1 MDFRIPNPFF
11 SYDNITIKNVLT
23 EKTLGTTIDNKLT
36 FKNHFENICKK
47 ANQKLNALARI
58 TKFTSPFQRI
68 FFVKSQFSC
77 CPLIWMFTSK
87 GLDKKINRIHEKS
100 LISFKWP
107 SIYIRWNAW
116 HIKWKDNSPTMH
128 WPVCWAKYINF

>member
-1 MDFRIPNPFF
+1 MDFKIPNPFF
-11 SYDNITIKNVLT
+11 SYDNITIQNVST

-47 ANQKLNALARI
+47 ANQKLNVLARI
-58 TKFTSPFQRI
+58 TKFTSPCQRI
-68 FFVKSQFSC
+68 FFIKSQFSY

-87 GLDKKINRIHEKS
+87 GLNKKINRIHEKS

-116 HIKWKDNSPTMH
+116 HIKWKDNSRTMH
-128 WPVCWAKYINF
+128 WPVCWVKYINF